1 MYLLFSSLDNDFFSA
16 LFRLPRQSL
25 LHLLE
30 MEKTSELYLIR
41 LLVLAKSRSNRF
53 IDWSRKT
60 AISQNFVTNHH
71 RCMLHLRISAISQNF
86 VTNHPLHFLKEWIQA
101 QRHKESR
108 FSKNIRT
115 FKRSQVSKQFPIL
128 SSLLAK
134 LAYIIFERCKYTR
147 KRLWNW

>member
-1 MYLLFSSLDNDFFSA
+1 
-16 LFRLPRQSL
+16 
-25 LHLLE
+25 
-30 MEKTSELYLIR
+30 
-41 LLVLAKSRSNRF
+41 
-53 IDWSRKT
+53 
-60 AISQNFVTNHH
+60 
-71 RCMLHLRISAISQNF
+71 MLHLRISAISQNF